1 MSCEVAGEGMAE
13 HMEATENRPFA
24 VLRSRF
30 ERFPAGAVVN
40 RLSSIGCRQSA
51 VVHFCRREIVHRGG
65 LLSIRP
71 E

>member
-40 RLSSIGCRQSA
+40 RLSSVFAEEKLSTGVGCYPFVQNS
-51 VVHFCRREIVHRGG
+51 
-65 LLSIRP
+65 S
-71 E
+71 